1 MNMEAVPMK
10 DKVISVALLVALSVL
25 IIAIEYLKTM

>member
-1 MNMEAVPMK
+1 MFTEAISMK
-10 DKVISVALLVALSVL
+10 EKVISAALLVALSVL